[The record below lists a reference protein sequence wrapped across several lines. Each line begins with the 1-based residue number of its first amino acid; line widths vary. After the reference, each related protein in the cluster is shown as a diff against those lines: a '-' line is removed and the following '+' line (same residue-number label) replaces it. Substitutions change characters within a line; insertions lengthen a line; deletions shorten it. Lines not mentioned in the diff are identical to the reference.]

1 MEGAMDM
8 LLGIGRIAGI
18 VGVLVCLVAVGVR
31 LGGSYLLG
39 GFPVGT
45 LFSGGIAA
53 MVAGCF
59 CFLWVIVTRR

>member
-1 MEGAMDM
+1 
-8 LLGIGRIAGI
+8 
-18 VGVLVCLVAVGVR
+18 VLVCLIAVGVR

-45 LFSGGIAA
+45 LFTGGIAA

-59 CFLWVIVTRR
+59 CLLWVMTTRR

>member
-1 MEGAMDM
+1 MDM

-18 VGVLVCLVAVGVR
+18 VGLLVCLVAVGVR

-39 GFPVGT
+39 GFPVVT
-45 LFSGGIAA
+45 LFTGGIAA

-59 CFLWVIVTRR
+59 CLLWVMTTRR